1 MVEAFSEMVTWLVMT
16 DRRVVVETPS
26 VVELP
31 VSSVEV
37 ESCSETVLELTLPV
51 GADGMAEVSVLATE
65 EVEDPES
72 EVSLLEAEV
81 VASVS
86 AEVPEGRAL
95 ESTLWIKVGI
105 VSRLVTE
112 VEVST
117 LCEEVL
123 GEHP

>member
-1 MVEAFSEMVTWLVMT
+1 MVEAFLEMVTWLVMT

-51 GADGMAEVSVLATE
+51 GADGRAEVSVLATE

-117 LCEEVL
+117 LREEVL